1 LLRSNTHNT
10 LHSSYGLALGFV
22 AARERDDILL
32 LTAVGQINHG
42 GPQAV
47 IDEEQAVVVANLN
60 LGAGKKAM
68 NMSDFYSAHSLF
80 NHGIS
85 YLRRGHWN
93 KHYDLSL
100 ELFNLAAKCAL
111 MNAEHDSLKMLT
123 EQIMHNA
130 RCFED
135 KLQAISVTVTLQCW
149 SGNVTAS
156 VELTNSTLS
165 SLNEELPSVVTSATI
180 KQYVDN
186 KKAQLATLSDD
197 TLLNYPAM
205 VIPSKILAVELLVKL
220 QVSLAIIGE
229 GAAMTII
236 PLKVIQ
242 MSLTYG
248 MSSYSPS
255 AFAQYGNYLA
265 LIGDDFGEG
274 CRYVKFALSLMKKV
288 PSRAHDGITMF
299 YSNHTKLHVEP
310 MQSSIECYV
319 DARKACLKSGIPFA
333 LSCSYTYN
341 NLCLWS
347 GKELNAVV
355 VSMRDMIRESKYL
368 KNFAILT
375 IVLPMFRFAMRLM
388 GQSDASAPQ
397 QDEDGNAGKYG
408 FHLHDMFFTKLSE
421 AYIFRELNKARDA
434 AEKYFSIYCTQT
446 NTMRWCVL
454 RRLSPPATF
463 FGRL

>member
-1 LLRSNTHNT
+1 
-10 LHSSYGLALGFV
+10 
-22 AARERDDILL
+22 
-32 LTAVGQINHG
+32 
-42 GPQAV
+42 
-47 IDEEQAVVVANLN
+47 
-60 LGAGKKAM
+60 
-68 NMSDFYSAHSLF
+68 
-80 NHGIS
+80 
-85 YLRRGHWN
+85 
-93 KHYDLSL
+93 
-100 ELFNLAAKCAL
+100 
-111 MNAEHDSLKMLT
+111 
-123 EQIMHNA
+123 
-130 RCFED
+130 
-135 KLQAISVTVTLQCW
+135 
-149 SGNVTAS
+149 
-156 VELTNSTLS
+156 
-165 SLNEELPSVVTSATI
+165 
-180 KQYVDN
+180 
-186 KKAQLATLSDD
+186 
-197 TLLNYPAM
+197 M

-355 VSMRDMIRESKYL
+355 VSMSDMIRESKYL

-397 QDEDGNAGKYG
+397 QDEGGNAGKYG

-463 FGRL
+463 FGRFYAGLVSFWVAREINDKKKSKKWIQRGVECKDEIEKLSVLASKWNFQNKAYLLQAEEQFSSMNFDLAERLYDNAISSSKTHKFVNEEALANELAGYFYLETGRRNRSVHYFSQAFEKYNEWGAIAKANTLTAYLDESDRYR

>member
-1 LLRSNTHNT
+1 MLLLRSNTHNT
-10 LHSSYGLALGFV
+10 IHSSYGLALGFV
-22 AARERDDILL
+22 AARERDDRLL
-32 LTAVGQINHG
+32 LTAVSQINHG

-156 VELTNSTLS
+156 VELTNRTLS

-265 LIGDDFGEG
+265 LIGDDFEEG

-299 YSNHTKLHVEP
+299 YSNHTKLYVEP
-310 MQSSIECYV
+310 MQSSIECYL

-333 LSCSYTYN
+333 LSCSYRIIT
-341 NLCLWS
+341 
-347 GKELNAVV
+347 
-355 VSMRDMIRESKYL
+355 
-368 KNFAILT
+368 
-375 IVLPMFRFAMRLM
+375 
-388 GQSDASAPQ
+388 SA
-397 QDEDGNAGKYG
+397 YG
-408 FHLHDMFFTKLSE
+408 
-421 AYIFRELNKARDA
+421 RAR
-434 AEKYFSIYCTQT
+434 
-446 NTMRWCVL
+446 N
-454 RRLSPPATF
+454 
-463 FGRL
+463 